1 MISAIK
7 ALLVALTTG
16 TIVLLTGC
24 APVVAWRG
32 TIHYHINEAELGA
45 TITTAPR
52 NGDTQ
57 IEAGKE
63 YTDAFKANTAV
74 DTDKKPEKISKEVK
88 AE

>member
-7 ALLVALTTG
+7 ALLVALMLTPA
-16 TIVLLTGC
+16 VLLTGC

-32 TIHYHINEAELGA
+32 TVHYHINRAELGA

-63 YTDAFKANTAV
+63 TDTRLGEGV
-74 DTDKKPEKISKEVK
+74 LPQ
-88 AE
+88 

>member
-1 MISAIK
+1 MIRTTTR

-32 TIHYHINEAELGA
+32 TVHYHINRAELGA
-45 TITTAPR
+45 TVTNAPR

-63 YTDAFKANTAV
+63 TDARV
-74 DTDKKPEKISKEVK
+74 GEGVLPR
-88 AE
+88 

>member
-7 ALLVALTTG
+7 ALLVALAL
-16 TIVLLTGC
+16 VPCMLLTGC

-32 TIHYHINEAELGA
+32 TVHYHANRAELGA

-57 IEAGKE
+57 IDAGKE
-63 YTDAFKANTAV
+63 TDARV
-74 DTDKKPEKISKEVK
+74 GEGVLPQ
-88 AE
+88 